1 MVPHGTD
8 DHGPRRVARTLEKV
22 RMTVFR
28 RLMAQEF
35 GRVRAEMLAA
45 DHVLGE
51 LGTRTVNEAIEAGED
66 PKDVWKA
73 VCEAFDI
80 PLERR

>member
-1 MVPHGTD
+1 M
-8 DHGPRRVARTLEKV
+8 

-28 RLMAQEF
+28 RLMAEEF

-45 DHVLGE
+45 DHVFGE
-51 LGTRTVNEAIEAGED
+51 LRTRTVNEAIEAGED

-80 PLERR
+80 PPERR